1 MPAILDGYLDLW
13 ADAVA
18 QLIAC
23 LTLDSNLN
31 TRLMH
36 MPIFPVRKKWRH
48 EDQKRSYPSLFQ
60 DQPELKEWDPPQ
72 TEKKVQR
79 NQQQQQQKKNLWVV
93 MDFRFHLFSHTF

>member
-36 MPIFPVRKKWRH
+36 MPIFPVHKKWRH
-48 EDQKRSYPSLFQ
+48 EDQKRSYPWLFQ
-60 DQPELKEWDPPQ
+60 DQSELKEQDAASTRKQGP
-72 TEKKVQR
+72 KKPT
-79 NQQQQQQKKNLWVV
+79 KK
-93 MDFRFHLFSHTF
+93 T